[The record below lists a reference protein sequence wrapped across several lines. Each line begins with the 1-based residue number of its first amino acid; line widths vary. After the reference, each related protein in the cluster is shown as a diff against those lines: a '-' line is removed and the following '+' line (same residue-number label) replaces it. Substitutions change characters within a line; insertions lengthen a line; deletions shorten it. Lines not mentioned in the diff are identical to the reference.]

1 MRTMSSR
8 FFSATRA
15 DISAATSSTASASR
29 NGSGSSVSWPALIF
43 EKSRMSLMM
52 VSSALPDLAMTS
64 VKVFWRGVSSVLRQK
79 LRHAEHAVHRRADL
93 VAHIGEEFGLGAI
106 GGFGLEQ
113 RLRRFRESVAD
124 RLLHR
129 PEYPE
134 GDAAEHGEQERRL
147 PRRAAGRSLPSAAR
161 RSASSASRARV
172 SMGCAKRSFWLRI
185 SR

>member
-15 DISAATSSTASASR
+15 ETSVATSSTASASR

-52 VSSALPDLAMTS
+52 VSSALPDLTITS
-64 VKVFWRGVSSVLRQK
+64 VKVFWRGVELGPGQQ
-79 LRHAEHAVHRRADL
+79 LGHAEHAVHRRADL
-93 VAHIGEEFGLGAI
+93 VAHIGEEFGLGAV

-113 RLRRFRESVAD
+113 LRLHSAKARRIAFSIGRNTQT
-124 RLLHR
+124 R
-129 PEYPE
+129 
-134 GDAAEHGEQERRL
+134 DAAEHRQQQRRL
-147 PRRAAGRSLPSAAR
+147 PRRAACRCSASASR
-161 RSASSASRARV
+161 RSASMRVRARI
-172 SMGCAKRSFWLRI
+172 SMGCAKNSFWLRI